1 MPYTDDNIITK
12 KLPNYC
18 NLHLNMTDN
27 TTLVNNICKA
37 LCDWLGYVCM
47 GYEFTNGHA
56 NDTFKKDSASFL
68 NSENID
74 RSSNKLANDLSINE
88 VCSNSPQ
95 N

>member
-56 NDTFKKDSASFL
+56 NDTFKKDSASIL

-74 RSSNKLANDLSINE
+74 RSSNKLANELSINE
-88 VCSNSPQ
+88 VCSNAPQ